1 MPTQAIEEYLESIYK
16 LHSRGVKVI
25 AARLAEDLGVAA
37 PTVTEMLR
45 RLRAEGFVVIRRHRL
60 SERLLTDILGM
71 PWSEAHEE
79 ACKFEHV
86 ISPAVEARLARAL
99 DYPTTCP
106 HGNPIPGSPG
116 EGEVLLRLSQVAVGA
131 RGVLRCV
138 EAEDEELLSYVEG
151 LGLVPGELIEVDGY
165 APLDGPVEVKVG
177 SRTVFVG
184 LAAAER
190 LLIKPQ
196 D

>member
-1 MPTQAIEEYLESIYK
+1 M
-16 LHSRGVKVI
+16 
-25 AARLAEDLGVAA
+25 
-37 PTVTEMLR
+37 
-45 RLRAEGFVVIRRHRL
+45 
-60 SERLLTDILGM
+60 
-71 PWSEAHEE
+71 
-79 ACKFEHV
+79 
-86 ISPAVEARLARAL
+86 
-99 DYPTTCP
+99 
-106 HGNPIPGSPG
+106 
-116 EGEVLLRLSQVAVGA
+116 LLRLSQVAGGA

-151 LGLVPGELIEVDGY
+151 LGLVPGELIEVVGY